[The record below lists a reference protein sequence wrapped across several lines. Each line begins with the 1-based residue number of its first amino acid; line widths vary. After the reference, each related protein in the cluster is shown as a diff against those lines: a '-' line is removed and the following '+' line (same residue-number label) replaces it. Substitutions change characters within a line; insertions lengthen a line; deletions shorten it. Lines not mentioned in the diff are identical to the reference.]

1 MGREKGKAKNVEDGQ
16 GCRQVLGDIGNL
28 EVPRITEGKLISKP
42 FTRNLHTKLSENELS
57 QEDPV
62 LVLDVH
68 VNEQG
73 AAQGNKSV
81 IVPTLDKEAI
91 VHQEHG
97 AEDFFRKPNLEPVAM
112 ASSEAGE
119 REASGVLIEAEYEP
133 FYIDV
138 NDPHE
143 VAVAEYFDD
152 IYRFLKLAEL
162 ETGFRASDYMNSQ
175 HDINEIMRSIV
186 VDFLVDAHMR
196 FHLVPETLFLT
207 VNIFDRYLSSTIVP
221 KEEILLLSISSMLIA
236 CKYEEMWTTPKVS
249 DFISITDNAYSRNQ
263 ILSMEKDILMKLE
276 WKLSVPTS
284 YVFIVTYIRA
294 FNLPDKQMENMVFF
308 LAELGLANYRT
319 AISLL
324 PSMLAAAAVYAARF
338 TLNRNPIWNEILKNR
353 AGYTTQKIRDC
364 AKLLVRLLSNA
375 PNSNTNTLYQKF
387 CSIDRGGVAYLTP
400 PNDFETHL

>member
-1 MGREKGKAKNVEDGQ
+1 MLRVWHAGKAKNVEDGQ

-42 FTRNLHTKLSENELS
+42 FTRFSNFVVAHHCILCF
-57 QEDPV
+57 Q
-62 LVLDVH
+62 
-68 VNEQG
+68 
-73 AAQGNKSV
+73 SV

-119 REASGVLIEAEYEP
+119 RVSEASGVLIEAEYEP

-175 HDINEIMRSIV
+175 HDINEIMRSI
-186 VDFLVDAHMR
+186 
-196 FHLVPETLFLT
+196 
-207 VNIFDRYLSSTIVP
+207 
-221 KEEILLLSISSMLIA
+221 EEILLLSISSMLIA